1 MFKILILRHF
11 LSKLDDISTQCSP
24 VWFVLMLYTNS
35 RTQPYDVIDDVI
47 TQLLLVK
54 AVDYDNF
61 IF

>member
-1 MFKILILRHF
+1 MFR
-11 LSKLDDISTQCSP
+11 P

-35 RTQPYDVIDDVI
+35 RTQPYVVIDDVI